1 MEAASSGYSYVVARL
16 SDSLRRRGIWSSIA
30 TVGGISAFKEADDIR
45 AFECSGVLG
54 KFGRSSG
61 LRRWLEGSVRSGEAN
76 MIHAHSLWTYSNL
89 YAESVARLTGCPFI
103 VSPHGTLSSAALN
116 SGSPLKKPL
125 WHLVQRRV
133 LVNAACLHATADSEL
148 QDIRAQGLFGPVA
161 VIPNGVDL
169 PDWIPPVPRERRT
182 VLFLG
187 RVHPIKQPDV
197 LLRAWSRLES
207 LYPAW
212 DLDVAGIDRDSPGHL
227 DAMRS
232 LARTL
237 GLRRVRFLGEVV
249 GESKWAAYRSAD
261 LYVLPSKSENF
272 AITVAEALA
281 AGTPAVVTTGAPWP
295 TIEARGAGWWIDI
308 STDSLTQALRVAME
322 TPREQLARM
331 GWVGRQWMESSFG
344 WNGIAMRFEEMYR
357 WVLMGCI
364 YSERPDFV
372 DVSPTSSRPTSR

>member
-357 WVLMGCI
+357 WV
-364 YSERPDFV
+364 
-372 DVSPTSSRPTSR
+372 

>member
-1 MEAASSGYSYVVARL
+1 MEAASSGYSYVVSRL

-182 VLFLG
+182 ILFLG